1 MWGTE
6 ETIALARR
14 LQSIDVYGGEDPREI
29 PAYSIAEAA
38 HYLLIPQATL
48 RSWVLGREY
57 PVKDGQRFFK
67 PVIIL
72 PNQRRSQLSFV
83 NLVEAHV
90 LDAIRRQHDI
100 SLGKIRQ
107 AVSFLRKDLG
117 SSHPLAD
124 QKMETDGCDLFVQKF
139 GQLINISREGQL
151 AMRQLLQA
159 HLQRIERDLSGVALR
174 LYPFTR
180 KRENSEPKF
189 IVMDPYISFGR
200 PVLAGTGIPTSV
212 IADRYKAGESV
223 DQLAHDYGRKRPEI
237 EEAIRCELAEAA

>member
-1 MWGTE
+1 MAQKPMAVD
-6 ETIALARR
+6 I
-14 LQSIDVYGGEDPREI
+14 YGGEDPREI
-29 PAYSIAEAA
+29 PSYSIVEAA
-38 HYLLIPQATL
+38 HYLLIPPATL
-48 RSWVLGREY
+48 RSWVLGRKY
-57 PVKDGQRFFK
+57 PVKTGSRFFK

-72 PNQRRSQLSFV
+72 PNQSRPQLSFI

-90 LDAIRRQHDI
+90 LDAIRREHDV
-100 SLGKIRQ
+100 SLAKIRL
-107 AVSFLRKDLG
+107 AVSFLRRDLG

-124 QKMETDGCDLFVQKF
+124 QRMETDGCDLFVRKF

-151 AMRQLLQA
+151 AMRQLLEA
-159 HLQRIERDLSGVALR
+159 HLQRIERDLSGAALR

-180 KRENSEPKF
+180 KRDDPEPKYV
-189 IVMDPYISFGR
+189 VMDPYVSFGR

-223 DQLAHDYGRKRPEI
+223 DQLAQDYGRKRPEI

>member
-1 MWGTE
+1 
-6 ETIALARR
+6 
-14 LQSIDVYGGEDPREI
+14 
-29 PAYSIAEAA
+29 
-38 HYLLIPQATL
+38 
-48 RSWVLGREY
+48 
-57 PVKDGQRFFK
+57 
-67 PVIIL
+67 
-72 PNQRRSQLSFV
+72 
-83 NLVEAHV
+83 
-90 LDAIRRQHDI
+90 
-100 SLGKIRQ
+100 
-107 AVSFLRKDLG
+107 
-117 SSHPLAD
+117 
-124 QKMETDGCDLFVQKF
+124 METDGCDLFVQKF